1 MRTFRHTFHWTIVAF
16 ASLAVGLLLL
26 ARSAGAG
33 QSGTFLPLAALLLII
48 YGVVLTWWRVEAAAP
63 AVQTCVARMMRRV
76 RGQAF
81 R

>member
-1 MRTFRHTFHWTIVAF
+1 MRTFRHTFHWTIVGF

-26 ARSAGAG
+26 ARSGGLG
-33 QSGTFLPLAALLLII
+33 QSGTFLRLAALLLII
-48 YGVVLTWWRVEAAAP
+48 YGVIVIWWRVEAAAP
-63 AVQTCVARMMRRV
+63 AVQAGVARMVRRA